1 MTISDWLSQLVQD
14 KFGEHIEGFVPNG
27 VNFDIFLTETDRRK
41 EAERVKILM
50 PYQLKLLKAS
60 TMASKLLGSYVR
72 VTDAFI
78 GNYLSCRIG
87 HAVDDCIVSANRERV
102 ILLLKPY

>member
-1 MTISDWLSQLVQD
+1 LAQTARED
-14 KFGEHIEGFVPNG
+14 KFGEHIGGVIPNG
-27 VNFDIFLTETDRRK
+27 VNFDIFFTESDRRK

-50 PYQLKLLKAS
+50 LFQPELLKAS
-60 TMASKLLGSYVR
+60 TMASKLLGSYVH

-87 HAVDDCIVSANRERV
+87 HAVDECILSANREMLFSV
-102 ILLLKPY
+102 STLLK

>member
-41 EAERVKILM
+41 EAERVKI
-50 PYQLKLLKAS
+50 
-60 TMASKLLGSYVR
+60 
-72 VTDAFI
+72 
-78 GNYLSCRIG
+78 
-87 HAVDDCIVSANRERV
+87 
-102 ILLLKPY
+102 